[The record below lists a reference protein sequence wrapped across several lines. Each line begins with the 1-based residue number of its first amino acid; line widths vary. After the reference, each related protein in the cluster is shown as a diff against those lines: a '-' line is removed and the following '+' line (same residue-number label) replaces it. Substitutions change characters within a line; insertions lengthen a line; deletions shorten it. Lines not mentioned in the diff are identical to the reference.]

1 MNKAQED
8 KKRNKARLLKALEAS
23 LGVVTDACKKVKLSR
38 QTFYKY
44 LKEDPDFKA
53 AVLELEEVALDTA
66 ESALFNQIK
75 EGNVTSIIFYLKTKG
90 RRRGY
95 VERQEISGPD
105 GGPVQTEALNSLN
118 LEKLSLDELKQLEKI
133 FKPST
138 KNWGL

>member
-8 KKRNKARLLKALEAS
+8 KKRNKERLLKALEAS

-133 FKPST
+133 FNPSL
-138 KNWGL
+138 KN

>member
-1 MNKAQED
+1 MSKTEED

-38 QTFYKY
+38 NTFYKY

-133 FKPST
+133 FKPGS
-138 KNWGL
+138 KN

>member
-1 MNKAQED
+1 MSKNEED
-8 KKRNKARLLKALEAS
+8 KKRNKERLLKALEAS

-133 FKPST
+133 FRPGL
-138 KNWGL
+138 KN

>member
-8 KKRNKARLLKALEAS
+8 KKRNKERLLKALEAS

-133 FKPST
+133 FRPGL

>member
-8 KKRNKARLLKALEAS
+8 KKRNKERLLKALEAS

-133 FKPST
+133 FRPGL
-138 KNWGL
+138 KN

>member
-53 AVLELEEVALDTA
+53 AVLELEEVALDKA

-133 FKPST
+133 FKPGS
-138 KNWGL
+138 KN

>member
-8 KKRNKARLLKALEAS
+8 KKRNKERLLKALEAS

-133 FKPST
+133 FKPGL
-138 KNWGL
+138 KN

>member
-8 KKRNKARLLKALEAS
+8 KKRNKERLLKALEAS

-75 EGNVTSIIFYLKTKG
+75 DGNVTSIIFYLKTKG

-133 FKPST
+133 FNPSL

>member
-1 MNKAQED
+1 M
-8 KKRNKARLLKALEAS
+8 
-23 LGVVTDACKKVKLSR
+23 VTDACKKVKLSR
-38 QTFYKY
+38 NTFYKY

-133 FKPST
+133 FKPGS

>member
-1 MNKAQED
+1 
-8 KKRNKARLLKALEAS
+8 
-23 LGVVTDACKKVKLSR
+23 
-38 QTFYKY
+38 
-44 LKEDPDFKA
+44 
-53 AVLELEEVALDTA
+53 VALDTA

-118 LEKLSLDELKQLEKI
+118 LEKLSLDELKQLETEALNSLNLEKLSLDELKQLEKI
-133 FKPST
+133 FRPGL
-138 KNWGL
+138 KN

>member
-1 MNKAQED
+1 MSKNEED
-8 KKRNKARLLKALEAS
+8 KKRNKERLLKALEAS

-133 FKPST
+133 FRPGL